1 MKLRVVIVDDE
12 PLGRDRIRNL
22 LATDAAVEV
31 VGEAV
36 DGEEAVEVIGREH
49 PDLVFL
55 DVQMPGMDGFG
66 VLKRLQA
73 PLPLVV
79 FVTAFDA
86 HAVKAF
92 EAHALDY
99 LLKPARPAR
108 VREALSR
115 AREQLGKRGGDDV
128 SRRVLELLESRATP
142 SPQLTRIPVRSGERT
157 LFLKVGLV
165 DWFEA
170 AGNYVVVHVGKES
183 HVLRDTL
190 SGLEEQLPGQF
201 LRISRS
207 VIVNLERV
215 KELQSMTAGEH
226 VVLLHDGKAL
236 SMTRGLREVEER
248 LKFG

>member
-12 PLGRDRIRNL
+12 PLGRDRIRAL
-22 LATDAAVEV
+22 LGSDSEVEV

-36 DGEEAVEVIGREH
+36 DGEEAVELIGRVR

-55 DVQMPGMDGFG
+55 DVQMPGLDGFG
-66 VLKRLQA
+66 VLKRLGA
-73 PLPLVV
+73 PLPQVV
-79 FVTAFDA
+79 FVTAFDS

-108 VREALSR
+108 LRDALTR
-115 AREQLGKRGGDDV
+115 AREQLGKRGTDDV
-128 SRRVLELLESRATP
+128 SRRVLELLESRSTP
-142 SPQLTRIPVRSGERT
+142 SAHLTRIPVRSGERT

-170 AGNYVVVHVGKES
+170 AGNYVVVHVGKEN
-183 HVLRDTL
+183 HVLRETL
-190 SGLEEQLPGQF
+190 SGLEEQLPAQF

-215 KELQSMTAGEH
+215 RELQSMTAGEH
-226 VVLLHDGKAL
+226 VVLLQDGKTL
-236 SMTRGLREVEER
+236 PMTRGLREVEER
-248 LKFG
+248 LKFS